1 GSSEVCSSDLLACR
15 ASRLYRYVGDVERAT
30 AVLARVQHVETLDR
44 TEDLGRLRSE
54 QANAAISARDYPAAC
69 EILRASARLI
79 PPTPDYHF
87 RLRSEEHTSELQ
99 SRENLVCRLLLAKK
113 NIK

>member
-30 AVLARVQHVETLDR
+30 AVLALVQHVETLDR

-87 RLRSEEHTSELQ
+87 QLAYA
-99 SRENLVCRLLLAKK
+99 LAKADS
-113 NIK
+113 IRAAAPSIADLFLAA